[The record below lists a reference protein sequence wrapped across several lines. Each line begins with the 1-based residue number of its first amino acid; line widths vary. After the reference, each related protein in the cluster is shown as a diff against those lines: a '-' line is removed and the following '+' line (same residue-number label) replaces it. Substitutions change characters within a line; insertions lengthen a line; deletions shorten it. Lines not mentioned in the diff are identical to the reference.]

1 MSPGS
6 LRLRPCSAPP
16 SEPERAWTCV
26 RRRRTAGK
34 ELGEAASSKPA
45 PEGWTMGG
53 EGLDEGEGSTRG
65 VLRHYAALT
74 QARGRPQ
81 TPASASDRLDSHL
94 HTPASAFN
102 QYVMLVILSR
112 KLSFEDRRGR
122 EREECTILRA
132 SHNKSLAVAGGVSP
146 APTHMIFLRKA

>member
-65 VLRHYAALT
+65 VLRHYTALT

-94 HTPASAFN
+94 HTPACAFN
-102 QYVMLVILSR
+102 QYVSSSYSAVNSPS
-112 KLSFEDRRGR
+112 KTGGEERGR
-122 EREECTILRA
+122 SVPYCVPRTTKAWQLQE
-132 SHNKSLAVAGGVSP
+132 VSVQHQH
-146 APTHMIFLRKA
+146 T